1 MTNTENVVYSSGSLT
16 YDKVMNEQRRARRGS
31 GQKLHGGK
39 FKNRKH
45 YSCLNQDI
53 SAKVM

>member
-1 MTNTENVVYSSGSLT
+1 MTNTEHVVYSSGPLT
-16 YDKVMNEQRRARRGS
+16 YDKAMNEQRRARRGS
-31 GQKLHGGK
+31 EGKHHGGK
-39 FKNRKH
+39 FKNTMH

>member
-1 MTNTENVVYSSGSLT
+1 MTNTEHVVYSSGSLT
-16 YDKVMNEQRRARRGS
+16 YDKAMNEQRRVRRES
-31 GQKLHGGK
+31 GRKHHGGK
-39 FKNRKH
+39 FKDTMH

>member
-1 MTNTENVVYSSGSLT
+1 MTNTEHVVYSSGSLT
-16 YDKVMNEQRRARRGS
+16 YNKVMNEQRRARGGS
-31 GQKLHGGK
+31 GNKHHGGK
-39 FKNRKH
+39 FKNTMH